1 MDQKLE
7 ETNKL
12 IFFKF
17 LKKAEM
23 DETYEV
29 VVTIRLIT
37 FHPITFHLK

>member
-12 IFFKF
+12 IFLKF

-29 VVTIRLIT
+29 VVTICLIT